1 MPESEKELSPVSVEL
16 MQAFLA
22 NQAKELELN
31 EKNLELLKQQDS
43 NNYNLAKKSL
53 DIQEKDLANER
64 QHKLEI
70 GKMLFNLSISAVFV
84 LAFVVIVA
92 LYLDKEQFVL
102 ELAKIAMY
110 GGGGVAVGA
119 FYQKGKRQSESKE

>member
-1 MPESEKELSPVSVEL
+1 MPESGKELSPVSVEL

-43 NNYNLAKKSL
+43 NNYNLARKSL

-70 GKMLFNLSISAVFV
+70 GKMLFNL
-84 LAFVVIVA
+84 L
-92 LYLDKEQFVL
+92 
-102 ELAKIAMY
+102 
-110 GGGGVAVGA
+110 
-119 FYQKGKRQSESKE
+119 

>member
-1 MPESEKELSPVSVEL
+1 MPEREKELSPVSVEL

-53 DIQEKDLANER
+53 DIQEKDLVNER
-64 QHKLEI
+64 QHKLAI
-70 GKMLFNLSISAVFV
+70 GKMLFHLSISAVFV
-84 LAFVVIVA
+84 LAFVVIIA

-102 ELAKIAMY
+102 ELSKIAMY
-110 GGGGVAVGA
+110 GGGGVAVGT
-119 FYQKGKRQSESKE
+119 FYQKSKRQGESKE

>member
-1 MPESEKELSPVSVEL
+1 MPESGKELSPVSVEL

-43 NNYNLAKKSL
+43 NNYNLARKSL

-70 GKMLFNLSISAVFV
+70 GKMLFNDRDRKS
-84 LAFVVIVA
+84 VV
-92 LYLDKEQFVL
+92 
-102 ELAKIAMY
+102 
-110 GGGGVAVGA
+110 
-119 FYQKGKRQSESKE
+119 